1 MYAGRGK
8 KMTLKELLIKH
19 EGKRYKPYLC
29 SKGKWTIGIGHN
41 IDAKG
46 LPHDMQSYLT
56 QYGRITDVMIDILYE
71 QDVNEAIEDCLRLYS
86 NFKGFSK
93 GRKKALIDFLFNMGF
108 SRARKFIKA
117 NKAINEGRWEDAG
130 YEMKDSL
137 WYHQVG
143 DRADEVIEMLV
154 NG

>member
-1 MYAGRGK
+1 
-8 KMTLKELLIKH
+8 MTLKELLIKH
-19 EGKRYKPYLC
+19 EGKRYKPYKC
-29 SKGKWTIGIGHN
+29 SAGHWTIGIGHN

-46 LPHDMQSYLT
+46 LPVDIQAYLT
-56 QYGRITDVMIDILYE
+56 QYGKITDAMIDILYE
-71 QDVNEAIEDCLRLYS
+71 QDVNQAIEDCLKLY
-86 NFKGFSK
+86 KGFENFTK
-93 GRKKALIDFLFNMGF
+93 NRKKALIDFLFNLGF
-108 SRARKFIKA
+108 SKTRKFVKA
-117 NKAINEGRWEDAG
+117 NQAINEGRFDDAG